1 MQSFSKRSTISEL
14 MDNFHVDANE
24 LNINLKELEIINQW
38 LGGHAVSLSGLKAMK
53 PGLKEGCCLLDIGC
67 GGGDSLLAFQ
77 KFGQK
82 NGIQLDLS
90 GLDINPNAI
99 AYAKNRCNGLGQFEW
114 LQQGFEEI
122 DGHSFDVIHCSLF
135 MHHLYGAEL
144 KALTHLLFSARKGFI
159 VNDLQRHF
167 LAYHSISL
175 LTRLFSNS
183 YLVKNDARLSVAKGF
198 SRKELEELFP
208 ARPGWEIKIEWKWA
222 FRWLITGKRI

>member
-14 MDNFHVDANE
+14 MDNFEVDAKE

-38 LGGHAVSLSGLKAMK
+38 LGGHAVSLSGLNALK
-53 PGLKEGCCLLDIGC
+53 PGRAEDWKLLDVAC

-77 KFGQK
+77 KYARSKGLNFQ
-82 NGIQLDLS
+82 LS
-90 GLDINPNAI
+90 GLDINSNAI
-99 AYAKNRCNGLGQFEW
+99 AYAKNRCNALGQFEW

-122 DGHSFDVIHCSLF
+122 EGGSFDVIHCSLF
-135 MHHLYGAEL
+135 MHHLYGTEL
-144 KALTHLLFSARKGFI
+144 KALTDLLFSARKGFI

-167 LAYHSISL
+167 LSV
-175 LTRLFSNS
+175 LTQLFSNS

-198 SRKELEELFP
+198 SRSELEELFP